1 MFPTY
6 DKPIQWLAIF
16 IVYMFALMFLVEIV
30 GLSSAAQNLVWLI
43 GVILYMFIFPLR
55 EKPVHGKR
63 NYKKYTYSKYG
74 RKKRKSRL

>member
-6 DKPIQWLAIF
+6 NKPIQWIAIF

-30 GLSSAAQNLVWLI
+30 GLSSAAQEVVWLI

-55 EKPVHGKR
+55 QKPYHGKR

-74 RKKRKSRL
+74 RKKRKPPL